1 MINIQKNNLIFVGP
15 SDTVDLI
22 NNSRIVYKNQLVKDV
37 NILGYISQKEKIS
50 LPYKS
55 FKFLGSD

>member
-1 MINIQKNNLIFVGP
+1 MINIHKNNLIFVGP

-37 NILGYISQKEKIS
+37 NILGYISQKKKNLFS
-50 LPYKS
+50 LQ
-55 FKFLGSD
+55 KF